1 MRPPAVEL
9 KSSPWKIGGS
19 LGFTVASGE
28 EQSLTLAFGFDIE
41 KDWKPKR
48 IKLTFKLASLVEITD
63 GERTT
68 EFYRF
73 TERLTKALDDDD
85 NRSLFQDLLIEHDI
99 DEDLELRVQVT
110 LGYRKRLIDSGSFRL
125 WGEAGGGGLYKS
137 MS

>member
-1 MRPPAVEL
+1 MRILVSLLLLAGVAAARPPAWALRAYEEDTAQMRPPAVEL

-48 IKLTFKLASLVEITD
+48 IKITYKLASMVEVTD

-73 TERLTKALDDDD
+73 TERLT
-85 NRSLFQDLLIEHDI
+85 
-99 DEDLELRVQVT
+99 
-110 LGYRKRLIDSGSFRL
+110 
-125 WGEAGGGGLYKS
+125 
-137 MS
+137 